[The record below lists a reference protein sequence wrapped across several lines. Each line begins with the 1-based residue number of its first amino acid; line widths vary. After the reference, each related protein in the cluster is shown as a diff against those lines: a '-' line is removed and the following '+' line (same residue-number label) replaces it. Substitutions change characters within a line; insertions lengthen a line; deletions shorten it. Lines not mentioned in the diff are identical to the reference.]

1 MASDGRVRALV
12 EVTLGGVPRPIPSG
26 SPEAVRILMAGN
38 EVVYRFADERRL
50 RDLPYPRVLEAMRQE
65 VLLTLHKVRHGDLLD
80 EPEMVPLLRRLLRD
94 LDASTAAF
102 QEACRSLPADT

>member
-1 MASDGRVRALV
+1 MASDGCVHALF
-12 EVTLGGVPRPIPSG
+12 EVASGDVPRPVPLG

-38 EVVYRFADERRL
+38 DIVYRFADERRL
-50 RDLPYPRVLEAMRQE
+50 RDLPYARVLEAMRQE

-94 LDASTAAF
+94 LDASAAAF
-102 QEACRSLPADT
+102 QEACRSLPADA